1 VKEKK
6 KEARE
11 REKKPFFFASALPIH
26 RPLMSDHVI
35 KPSAKGQAV
44 DYSQFPLLL
53 KVCSLLNTLL
63 DQPRVEDLFGVDVLA
78 FVELR

>member
-1 VKEKK
+1 
-6 KEARE
+6 
-11 REKKPFFFASALPIH
+11 
-26 RPLMSDHVI
+26 MSDHVI

-53 KVCSLLNTLL
+53 KVCSLLNTLGI
-63 DQPRVEDLFGVDVLA
+63 QEDLLGVDVLA